1 MFMCDTVCADLCRTS
16 LVYFDR
22 KHARAELKL
31 SRIGN
36 EIFISES
43 NKTLHVHI
51 IRARMSPIH
60 SYNVLNTYD
69 KILTR
74 WMWFC
79 FNQEKSSRWISCKD
93 AGV

>member
-1 MFMCDTVCADLCRTS
+1 MGPTSPDFGNAQKKIIIFIWGRLYLTRCTPILRRTS

-43 NKTLHVHI
+43 NKT
-51 IRARMSPIH
+51 
-60 SYNVLNTYD
+60 
-69 KILTR
+69 
-74 WMWFC
+74 
-79 FNQEKSSRWISCKD
+79 
-93 AGV
+93 